1 MSTEEK
7 MIKAV
12 ELKGAKEN
20 LDRFAFTI
28 PDYLQNEWAYADDKK
43 TNRYYIGDRFPPF
56 RVCLIIF
63 NGKYI
68 LRYIIPT
75 DDDAP
80 TKFSKTTNIE
90 CMKYFLEQ
98 FSKYADDCGIN
109 YEIIYEE
116 KEGE

>member
-28 PDYLQNEWAYADDKK
+28 PDYLQNEWAYADD
-43 TNRYYIGDRFPPF
+43 
-56 RVCLIIF
+56 
-63 NGKYI
+63 
-68 LRYIIPT
+68 
-75 DDDAP
+75 
-80 TKFSKTTNIE
+80 
-90 CMKYFLEQ
+90 
-98 FSKYADDCGIN
+98 CGIN